1 MPRYHT
7 NHEDEEIDLDA
18 ELDRMLGEQEEEDP
32 DENER
37 RDPNDGDDPDRDAEG
52 DAAPVTFANPFA
64 NTFLETKQLDR
75 EGQRT
80 FYDMI
85 KSYEEIK
92 SRDDLHIVK
101 CNSEEEHNT
110 MREHHVK
117 RRRVNMHEDE
127 EPEYEYYVAPLYKIY
142 EFGFAIKSMQKDP
155 GNNSIEPIR
164 QDLAGMKRTLDE
176 LQSSD
181 KSTVEEA
188 PVISVAAKFFYS
200 SVVYDYAAGEGTKL
214 LNAAAMSYLRKHPAD
229 FGTHGKHVMQANN
242 SHAHAQ
248 IRTILSEKYTNLRN
262 HLKDHLHLSLGVE
275 DEKKKQSLHA
285 LALALFKSYE
295 IPVTE
300 KRLRRLALLRWCA
313 TKFHIRFPP
322 EDSSAPARKRWPIN
336 TTFWQEAS
344 AAIIKLI
351 KQSEASAAGKQKFT
365 LFVDALL
372 KKDKEKYG
380 DYTFKETIEA
390 GKAEKIIDEY
400 VLQAYPNQTAT
411 ATSSGSRAILGEV
424 TNTTS

>member
-75 EGQRT
+75 EGRRT

-200 SVVYDYAAGEGTKL
+200 SVVYNYAAGEGTKL
-214 LNAAAMSYLRKHPAD
+214 LNAAAMPTSAPMASTLCKPTTAML
-229 FGTHGKHVMQANN
+229 TP
-242 SHAHAQ
+242 Q

-262 HLKDHLHLSLGVE
+262 HLKDH
-275 DEKKKQSLHA
+275 
-285 LALALFKSYE
+285 SYE